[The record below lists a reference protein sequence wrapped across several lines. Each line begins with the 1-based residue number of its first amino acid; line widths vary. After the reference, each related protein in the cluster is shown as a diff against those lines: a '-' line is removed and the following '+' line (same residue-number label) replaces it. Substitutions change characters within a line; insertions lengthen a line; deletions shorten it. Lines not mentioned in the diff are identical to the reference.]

1 MKWTFSIFASLLIVA
16 AVYFLTQDQMTYE
29 QLATKISEVVNPPEV
44 KKETEAP
51 AKAQEVI
58 AEADFY
64 IAPDGDDKNT
74 GTFTAPFASL
84 QRAKDAVRELKKTN
98 SGNIRVLLR
107 GGRYEFSETLVFS
120 LDDSGSADGT
130 ITYAAYP
137 GETPIL
143 SAGNEITN
151 LQLAQ
156 TEIEGLPTQA
166 QGNVLVADVTADFRT
181 LYDAE
186 GILPRASSKG
196 FITREGGGRNKILIP
211 KDALKNWSNVEG
223 LEVMVRPHHAWI
235 RNVLPVTKLDYKKAT
250 IETSIDA
257 SYVTNPLHFLKDTPN
272 CWVENSIEELDEPGE
287 WVLNPTEGKLYLW
300 PRNDTNV
307 YHPQLNEIIRVEGDI
322 DFKGPEDTPVT
333 NLTFDGL
340 TFMHG
345 ERYTLTKDDA
355 GLQHDWDMLD
365 KDNALVRF
373 RGTEQCAI
381 KNSHFLHSGSGAI
394 RVDLHGMLNEIS
406 GNHIEHL
413 GGGGILLCGYGPGT
427 KDVNRKNFVSNNH
440 IHHVGE
446 IYWHSPGLFIW
457 QSGEN
462 QISNNFIH
470 HTNYTG
476 LILSGCMIDFFQKRG
491 RELGRTLRLHEIG
504 NTKQIKTDED
514 AIPFWH
520 SHDNIIEYNE
530 ISHSM
535 QKLGDGNAI
544 YIRGAGPNNI
554 IRRNYVHHLVTPMI
568 MQCAI
573 RTDGGQRGTI
583 INENIIYKCTSQGMM
598 LKLDTTFENNIIA
611 DVIYP
616 PRGYYLSL
624 REGPLTGAS
633 IKHNI
638 FYSTSSVDDFINE
651 LDGKRA
657 GGTEDRRGR
666 AVARVQDADTG
677 ANLFYSAATPELAQ
691 AAVAELE
698 SLGTGKGSIA
708 ADPMFVD
715 PANGNF
721 QLQPDSPALKMGFK
735 PIDQSKIGLLK

>member
-1 MKWTFSIFASLLIVA
+1 MRTKCTFSVLTSLLLFSA
-16 AVYFLTQDQMTYE
+16 HQTA
-29 QLATKISEVVNPPEV
+29 S
-44 KKETEAP
+44 
-51 AKAQEVI
+51 AQ
-58 AEADFY
+58 ADFY
-64 IAPDGDDKNT
+64 VAPNGNDQGT
-74 GTFTAPFASL
+74 GSLEDPFASIE
-84 QRAKDAVRELKKTN
+84 RAKLAVRELKK
-98 SGNIRVLLR
+98 SKQADIKVQLR
-107 GGRYEFSETLVFS
+107 GGRYEISETLTFS
-120 LDDSGSADGT
+120 LADSGSENST
-130 ITYAAYP
+130 ISYAAYP
-137 GETPIL
+137 NETPIL
-143 SAGNEITN
+143 SAGAAITN
-151 LQLAQ
+151 LKP
-156 TEIEGLPTQA
+156 TTGEIEGLPDIA
-166 QGNVLVADVTADFRT
+166 KGKVLVADIKADFRT
-181 LYDAE
+181 LYDSE
-186 GILPRASSKG
+186 GILPRASSPG

-211 KDALKNWSNVEG
+211 KSALKNWSNTEG
-223 LEVMVRPHHAWI
+223 LEVLVRPHHAWI
-235 RNVLPVTKLDYKKAT
+235 RNILPVSKFDYEKAT
-250 IETSIDA
+250 FHTSIDG
-257 SYVTNPLHFLKDTPN
+257 SYVANPLHFLKDTPN
-272 CWVENSIEELDEPGE
+272 CWVENSIEELDKPGE

-300 PRNDTNV
+300 PRNDSKI
-307 YHPQLNEIIRVEGDI
+307 YRPLLNEIIRVEGDI
-322 DFKGPEDTPVT
+322 DFKGPKDTPVT
-333 NLTFDGL
+333 HLTFDGL

-373 RGTEQCAI
+373 RGTEHCTI
-381 KNSHFLHSGSGAI
+381 KNSHFLNSGSGAI
-394 RVDLHGMLNEIS
+394 RVDLHGMFNEVS

-413 GGGGILLCGYGPGT
+413 GGGGILIAGYGPGT
-427 KDVNRKNFVSNNH
+427 KDVSRKNFVSNNH

-462 QISNNFIH
+462 QISNNYIH

-476 LILSGCMIDFFQKRG
+476 LILSGCMLDFFQKRG
-491 RELGRTLRLHEIG
+491 RELGRTLRLHELG
-504 NTKQIKTDED
+504 NTKKIKTDED
-514 AIPFWH
+514 AIPYWH
-520 SHDNIIEYNE
+520 SHDNLIEYNE

-554 IRRNYVHHLVTPMI
+554 IRRNYVHHLITPMI

-598 LKLDTTFENNIIA
+598 LKLNTTFENNIIA

-638 FYSTSSVDDFINE
+638 FYSSGPVEDFINE
-651 LDGKRA
+651 LEGKRA

-666 AVARVQDADTG
+666 ALARVQDANTG
-677 ANLFYSAATPELAQ
+677 ANLFYSASNPEQAQ
-691 AAVAELE
+691 AMVDKLH
-698 SLGTGKGSIA
+698 SLNTGKGSIA
-708 ADPMFVD
+708 ADPMFAD
-715 PANGNF
+715 PSKGNF
-721 QLQPDSPALKMGFK
+721 QLKPGSPALKMGFK